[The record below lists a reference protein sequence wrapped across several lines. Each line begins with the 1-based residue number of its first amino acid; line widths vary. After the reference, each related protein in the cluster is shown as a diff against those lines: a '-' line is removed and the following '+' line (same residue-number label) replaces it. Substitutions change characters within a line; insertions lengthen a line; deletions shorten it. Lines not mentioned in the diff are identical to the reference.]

1 MCCVYLK
8 DYQKAIE
15 HFQAAIALSPQT
27 VSFIQLGRVYLSM
40 GSVEDAIDVYK
51 RAVKYVKS
59 VFLMLYQVQSKLKVS
74 FFPVLILKSCEWGLG
89 YEAIGPCNIEL

>member
-1 MCCVYLK
+1 MQEILHNQGVCCVYLK

-27 VSFIQLGRVYLSM
+27 VSFVQLGRVYLSM

-51 RAVKYVKS
+51 RAVKYAKEICD
-59 VFLMLYQVQSKLKVS
+59 K
-74 FFPVLILKSCEWGLG
+74 
-89 YEAIGPCNIEL
+89 N

>member
-8 DYQKAIE
+8 DHQKAIE

-27 VSFIQLGRVYLSM
+27 VSFVQLGRVYLSM

-51 RAVKYVKS
+51 K
-59 VFLMLYQVQSKLKVS
+59 
-74 FFPVLILKSCEWGLG
+74 
-89 YEAIGPCNIEL
+89 AIK

>member
-1 MCCVYLK
+1 MIIIIPLLCTCNHHSVQEILHNQGVCCVYLK

-27 VSFIQLGRVYLSM
+27 VSFVQLGRVYLAM

-51 RAVKYVKS
+51 RAVKYVK
-59 VFLMLYQVQSKLKVS
+59 KL
-74 FFPVLILKSCEWGLG
+74 
-89 YEAIGPCNIEL
+89 